1 MKASLTHLERKK
13 ALWGCVFVA
22 PAIILILLVAVY
34 PLVQTV
40 KLSFY
45 EYSLLAVQDQKFI
58 GLKNYDTLVHD
69 TRFWNS
75 LLNTCLFSLA
85 SVFCELVLGLILALI
100 MNLPF
105 RYIGVVRAAAL
116 VPWAIPS
123 VVSATMWLWL
133 YNDQWGFI
141 NIFLEKIG
149 VISQFHAWLSNTDS
163 ALGAVIISDV
173 WKTTPFM
180 ALLILAG
187 LQMIPKDMYESA
199 SVDGASRFRQFM
211 AVTLP
216 MIKPTILVAVLFRTL
231 DSFRVFDLI
240 YVMTM
245 GGPGNATEVTSLY
258 AYKTL
263 FKNLDFGY
271 GSTIAVSILIVIAL
285 ISSVYIWT
293 LSEKEGR
300 T

>member
-1 MKASLTHLERKK
+1 MKASLTYLERKK
-13 ALWGCVFVA
+13 ALWGGVFVA

-58 GLKNYDTLVHD
+58 GLKNYYTLVQD

-199 SVDGASRFRQFM
+199 SVDGASRLRQFM

-271 GSTIAVSILIVIAL
+271 GSTIAVSILIIIAL

-293 LSEKEGR
+293 LSEKEER

>member
-1 MKASLTHLERKK
+1 MNTSLTHLERKK
-13 ALWGCVFVA
+13 AVWGYLFVA
-22 PAIILILLVAVY
+22 PAILLILLVAVY
-34 PLVQTV
+34 PLIQTV

-45 EYSLLAVQDQKFI
+45 EYSLLAPQDQKFI
-58 GLKNYDTLVHD
+58 GLENYQTLIHD

-75 LLNTCLFSLA
+75 LLNTCLFTVA
-85 SVFCELVLGLILALI
+85 SVFFELLLGLILALI
-100 MNLPF
+100 MNLPL
-105 RYIGVVRAAAL
+105 RLIGIVRAAAL
-116 VPWAIPS
+116 VPWAIPT

-133 YNDQWGFI
+133 YNDQWGFV
-141 NIFLEKIG
+141 NILLEKIG
-149 VISQFHAWLSNTDS
+149 LIEEYQAWLANPNS
-163 ALGAVIISDV
+163 ALGAVIFSDV

-199 SVDGASRFRQFM
+199 SVDGASRLRQFFSI
-211 AVTLP
+211 TLP
-216 MIKPTILVAVLFRTL
+216 MLKSTILVAVLFRTL

-271 GSTIAVSILIVIAL
+271 GSTLAVSILVVISM
-285 ISSVYIWT
+285 ISIVYIWT
-293 LSEKEGR
+293 LSDKEER
-300 T
+300 A